1 MHVKTKD
8 HDAVKMLGELGS
20 ILLSVNANLS
30 HLVTAA
36 NLTKDNTGTIF
47 RQTGKATGHLEKM
60 EKRLT
65 NMELGL
71 ITLSHRMGEIAET
84 MTRQQKMMEKLYGI
98 ENTKP

>member
-36 NLTKDNTGTIF
+36 NLTKDNTGTISLSAAKS
-47 RQTGKATGHLEKM
+47 REHLEKIDQ
-60 EKRLT
+60 RLV
-65 NMELGL
+65 NLENS
-71 ITLSHRMGEIAET
+71 LSMLSFRMGEIAGT
-84 MTRQQKMMEKLYGI
+84 MARQQKMMEKLYGI
-98 ENTKP
+98 ENTK